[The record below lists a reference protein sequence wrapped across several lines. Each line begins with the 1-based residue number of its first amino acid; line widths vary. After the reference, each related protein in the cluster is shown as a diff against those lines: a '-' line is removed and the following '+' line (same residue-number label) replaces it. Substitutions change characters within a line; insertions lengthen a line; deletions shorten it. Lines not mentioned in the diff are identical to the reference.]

1 MRKAIGIVCMTV
13 GILLLIGALTLLIW
27 NNVESSKAEQ
37 SSIEVVSQLKDAIPD
52 GEKQSENSSDV
63 SDTPTK
69 ERQTTEIE
77 IDDYDYIGYLSIPAL
92 ELELPVMSSWD
103 YQRLKVS
110 PCRYSGNI
118 TDKNLVVIA
127 HNYSG
132 HFGNLDQLQFEDEVL
147 FTDVTGAVTAYQ
159 VACVDVVPPS
169 SAEEVVSGDF
179 DLALVTC
186 TYGGKTRFV
195 VYCDEDITH

>member
-37 SSIEVVSQLKDAIPD
+37 SSVEVVSQLKDAIPD
-52 GEKQSENSSDV
+52 GENQPENSSDV
-63 SDTPTK
+63 SDTPIK

-77 IDDYDYIGYLSIPAL
+77 IDSYDYIGYLSIPAL

-127 HNYSG
+127 HNYTS
-132 HFGNLDQLQFEDEVL
+132 HFGNLNQLQFEDEVL

-169 SAEEVVSGDF
+169 CAEEVVSGDF

-195 VYCDEDITH
+195 VYCDEVITH

>member
-1 MRKAIGIVCMTV
+1 MRKAIVIVCITV
-13 GILLLIGALTLLIW
+13 VILLLIGALTLLIW

-69 ERQTTEIE
+69 ERQTAEIE
-77 IDDYDYIGYLSIPAL
+77 IDSYDYIGYLSIPAL

-132 HFGNLDQLQFEDEVL
+132 HFGNLDRLQFEDEVL

-179 DLALVTC
+179 DLSLVTC

-195 VYCDEDITH
+195 VYCDEVITH

>member
-1 MRKAIGIVCMTV
+1 MRKTFGVLFMIV
-13 GILLLIGALTLLIW
+13 GALLLVGAMVLFIC
-27 NNVESSKAEQ
+27 NQSEANHAKQ

-52 GEKQSENSSDV
+52 IEYQSESPSDV

-69 ERQTTEIE
+69 EIQTTEIE

-92 ELELPVMSSWD
+92 GLELPVMSQWSYD
-103 YQRLKVS
+103 NLKVS

-118 TDKNLVVIA
+118 ADKNLVVIA

-132 HFGNLDQLQFEDEVL
+132 HFGNLDRLQFEDEVL

-195 VYCDEDITH
+195 VYCDEAITR

>member
-1 MRKAIGIVCMTV
+1 MRKSIGIVCMTV
-13 GILLLIGALTLLIW
+13 GILLLICALTLLIW

-37 SSIEVVSQLKDAIPD
+37 SSIEVVSQLKDAITD
-52 GEKQSENSSDV
+52 SEKQSENSSDV

-77 IDDYDYIGYLSIPAL
+77 IDRYDYIGYLSIPAL
-92 ELELPVMSSWD
+92 GLELPVMSSWD

-147 FTDVTGAVTAYQ
+147 FTDVTGEVTAYQ
-159 VACVDVVPPS
+159 VACVDVVSPS

-195 VYCDEDITH
+195 VYCDES

>member
-1 MRKAIGIVCMTV
+1 MRKAIGIVCITV

-63 SDTPTK
+63 SYTPKK

-77 IDDYDYIGYLSIPAL
+77 IDSYDYIGYLSIPAL
-92 ELELPVMSSWD
+92 ELELPVMSRWD

-132 HFGNLDQLQFEDEVL
+132 HFGNLDRLQFEDEVL
-147 FTDVTGAVTAYQ
+147 FTDVTGDVTTYQ

-186 TYGGKTRFV
+186 TYSGKTRFV
-195 VYCDEDITH
+195 VYCDEAITH

>member
-1 MRKAIGIVCMTV
+1 MRKSIGIVCMTV

-37 SSIEVVSQLKDAIPD
+37 SSNEVVSQLKDAITD
-52 GEKQSENSSDV
+52 SEKQSENSSDV

-77 IDDYDYIGYLSIPAL
+77 IDSYDYIGYLSIPAL
-92 ELELPVMSSWD
+92 GLELPVMSSWD

-147 FTDVTGAVTAYQ
+147 FTDVTGEVTTYQ

-195 VYCDEDITH
+195 VYCDES

>member
-1 MRKAIGIVCMTV
+1 MRKTFGVVLMIV
-13 GILLLIGALTLLIW
+13 GALLLVGALVLFIC
-27 NNVESSKAEQ
+27 NQAEANCAKQ

-52 GEKQSENSSDV
+52 GEKQPENTSDV

-92 ELELPVMSSWD
+92 GLELPVMSSWD

-132 HFGNLDQLQFEDEVL
+132 HFGNLDRLQFEDEVL
-147 FTDVTGAVTAYQ
+147 FTDVTGAVTAYR

-179 DLALVTC
+179 DLSLVTC

-195 VYCDEDITH
+195 VYCDEVITH

>member
-1 MRKAIGIVCMTV
+1 MRKSIGIVCMTV

-37 SSIEVVSQLKDAIPD
+37 SSNEVVSQLKDAITD
-52 GEKQSENSSDV
+52 SEKQSENSSDV

-77 IDDYDYIGYLSIPAL
+77 IDSYDYIGYLSIPAL
-92 ELELPVMSSWD
+92 GLELPVMSSWD

-110 PCRYSGNI
+110 PCRYSGNK

-147 FTDVTGAVTAYQ
+147 FTDVTGEVTTYQ

-195 VYCDEDITH
+195 VYCDES